1 MACARRWRG
10 ARSGRP
16 CGEEDLTGGL
26 HTTAAEG
33 EKDAEPLI
41 RDRSVDDAR
50 RLLTQTE
57 GVRYRDR

>member
-16 CGEEDLTGGL
+16 RGEEGLTGGL
-26 HTTAAEG
+26 HTTAAER
-33 EKDAEPLI
+33 EKEAEPLI

-50 RLLTQTE
+50 RFYNKTE
-57 GVRYRDR
+57 AVRNCDR